1 MNFFQKVSII
11 STEILAESEYR
22 FCQISRRK
30 MMHFLPTLSQKVGI
44 HSVEFFQKVSII
56 STKFLAENE
65 YFFCQIS
72 RRKSIFLQKACVQK
86 YRLSAKKI

>member
-11 STEILAESEYR
+11 STVILAESEYR
-22 FCQISRRK
+22 FYEISREK
-30 MMHFLPTLSQKVGI
+30 MMQFLPTWSQKVGI
-44 HSVEFFQKVSII
+44 LSVEFFQKVSII

-72 RRKSIFLQKACVQK
+72 RRKSIFLPHPHT
-86 YRLSAKKI
+86 LIF